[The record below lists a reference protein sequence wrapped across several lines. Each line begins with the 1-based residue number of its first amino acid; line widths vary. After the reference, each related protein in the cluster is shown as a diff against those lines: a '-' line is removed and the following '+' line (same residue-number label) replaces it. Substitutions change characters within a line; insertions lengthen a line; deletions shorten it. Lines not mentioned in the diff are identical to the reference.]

1 MAKRVVTSHLSPI
14 VAAAVTDGLQELKRS
29 SHVMVWGVLKRVE
42 AFCNREIA
50 KLRPSVDEWVTG
62 ELGKLDPGE
71 YERVV
76 KLPNHLVVHLRNRNA
91 KAKVVLEGPAKALLR
106 AKRVSQESILTPV
119 PEPVRAFDPEKI
131 EALVAIGKVTR
142 AEADAV
148 LAPAPVAPEL
158 HVKSYP
164 GLEEHIAVSVMAFAE
179 ATRRGR

>member
-1 MAKRVVTSHLSPI
+1 
-14 VAAAVTDGLQELKRS
+14 
-29 SHVMVWGVLKRVE
+29 
-42 AFCNREIA
+42 
-50 KLRPSVDEWVTG
+50 
-62 ELGKLDPGE
+62 
-71 YERVV
+71 
-76 KLPNHLVVHLRNRNA
+76 
-91 KAKVVLEGPAKALLR
+91 
-106 AKRVSQESILTPV
+106 VS
-119 PEPVRAFDPEKI
+119 EPVRAFDPEKI